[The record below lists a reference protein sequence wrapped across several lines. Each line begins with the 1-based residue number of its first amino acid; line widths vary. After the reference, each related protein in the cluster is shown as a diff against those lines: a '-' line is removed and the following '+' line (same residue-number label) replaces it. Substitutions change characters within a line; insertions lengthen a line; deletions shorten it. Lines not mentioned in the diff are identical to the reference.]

1 MDLTRVAQF
10 SYLCSY
16 NTNKI
21 PGLTTIT
28 HSLDGLPT
36 LEHAKEK
43 VCIAIARLLAKQA
56 DFGKCTASKS
66 RNSYVM
72 L

>member
-1 MDLTRVAQF
+1 MDLKQVVQF

-28 HSLDGLPT
+28 HSLDGLSK

-43 VCIAIARLLAKQA
+43 ICIVIVRLLAKQA
-56 DFGKCTASKS
+56 ENALHLKAETP
-66 RNSYVM
+66 M
-72 L
+72 